1 MTMSKTAA
9 IRATKNSI
17 SIWGAGSSWTIIG
30 PYDKPGGPSTERSAP
45 SYASARL
52 KATEWRAALVLD
64 LMGVSTPDV
73 CAAVYFAAYD
83 RGVSDLPSVIEV
95 GLKEHARMLD
105 AD

>member
-17 SIWGAGSSWTIIG
+17 SIWGAGSSWTISG
-30 PYDKPGGPSTERSAP
+30 PYDKLSAP

-52 KATEWRAALVLD
+52 KATEWRAALVLG
-64 LMGVSTPDV
+64 LMGMSTPDV

-83 RGVSDLPSVIEV
+83 RGVSDLSSMIEV
-95 GLKEHARMLD
+95 GLKEHARMPD

>member
-17 SIWGAGSSWTIIG
+17 SIWGAGTSWTISG
-30 PYDKPGGPSTERSAP
+30 PCDKLGGPSTERSAP
-45 SYASARL
+45 SYTSARL

-64 LMGVSTPDV
+64 LMGMSTPDV

-83 RGVSDLPSVIEV
+83 QEVRDLASLIEV

>member
-17 SIWGAGSSWTIIG
+17 SIWGAGSSWTISG
-30 PYDKPGGPSTERSAP
+30 PYGTLGGPSTERSAP

-64 LMGVSTPDV
+64 LMGMSTPDV

-83 RGVSDLPSVIEV
+83 RGVRDLSSMIGV

>member
-17 SIWGAGSSWTIIG
+17 SIWGVGTSWTISG

-64 LMGVSTPDV
+64 LMGMSTPDV

-83 RGVSDLPSVIEV
+83 RGVSDLSSLIEV

>member
-1 MTMSKTAA
+1 MTMSKTAS

-17 SIWGAGSSWTIIG
+17 SIWGAGTSWTISG
-30 PYDKPGGPSTERSAP
+30 PYGTLGGPHL

-64 LMGVSTPDV
+64 LMGMSTPDV

-83 RGVSDLPSVIEV
+83 RGVSDLSSLIEV

>member
-17 SIWGAGSSWTIIG
+17 SIWGAGTSWTISG

-52 KATEWRAALVLD
+52 KATEWRAALVLG
-64 LMGVSTPDV
+64 LMGMRTLDV

-83 RGVSDLPSVIEV
+83 RGVRDLSSMIEV
-95 GLKEHARMLD
+95 GRKEYARMLD

>member
-17 SIWGAGSSWTIIG
+17 SVWGAGTSWTISG
-30 PYDKPGGPSTERSAP
+30 PYDTLGGPSTERSAP

-52 KATEWRAALVLD
+52 KATEWRATLLLD
-64 LMGVSTPDV
+64 LMGMSTPDV
-73 CAAVYFAAYD
+73 RAAVYFAAYD
-83 RGVSDLPSVIEV
+83 QEVRDLSSLIEV

>member
-1 MTMSKTAA
+1 MSKTAA

-17 SIWGAGSSWTIIG
+17 SIWGAGPSGTISG

-45 SYASARL
+45 RYASARL

-73 CAAVYFAAYD
+73 RAAAYFAAYD
-83 RGVSDLPSVIEV
+83 RGVSDLSSVIEV

>member
-17 SIWGAGSSWTIIG
+17 SIWGAGASWTISG
-30 PYDKPGGPSTERSAP
+30 PYDKLGGPRTERSAP

-64 LMGVSTPDV
+64 LMCVSTPDV

-83 RGVSDLPSVIEV
+83 RGVRDLSSMIEE
-95 GLKEHARMLD
+95 GRKEHARMLD